1 MRALVAAASPA
12 GGLSGLG
19 ARRGGLTVDL
29 AGLEAVG
36 WDSQTGVLTVDP
48 SHRLLGYELCTAAG
62 CRSEARVRDG
72 LCEGCA
78 KRRRAGPA
86 SDIEAFRAIEI
97 DGAQWP
103 GEQLCLVCR
112 VVGGCRPA
120 GAHGL
125 CTNCN
130 ATRRRR
136 QQSVEGFVG
145 GDERFAPASPRPAFG
160 DCSVVACERLAAH
173 KNGLCNG
180 HDQAWR
186 RARCPGLVA
195 FTGTASAQQSGD
207 RARVVLRGLPD
218 RVVVEVLYG
227 VQTALIEGRRFKTME
242 LRSAVNHLRRVGAGS
257 LATAAPAGAP
267 ITALRFLAFAADRIG
282 LAETDPETE
291 ARKDI
296 WDLRVWG
303 GRGHLS
309 FVGGLGSPGHPG
321 QVARPITQ
329 PWLREAAK
337 RWAADALVSKRPT
350 TVQEV
355 VRAVGWWSEHLAR
368 NSGPAPRP
376 DDLGRGD
383 IEAFLARLG
392 RLETAGTLSRLTR
405 ARVVDVLA
413 GFFRDCRAVGL
424 THPGQSLAGLRDDI
438 VFRRSDH
445 LSPPRRDDGPGR
457 AIPADVMAQLLS
469 EQSLAVLEGQ
479 SGTSCRAAVELQA
492 GVGRRTAEL
501 CALAFDCL
509 DYDTHNGADNVVHRT
524 PVLVHDMPKVGK
536 IGCRLPVHDRE
547 ANIIRAQQGRVRAL
561 FPDTPTA
568 ALVLFPATR
577 NNPDGTTAISTSRLQ
592 RAVDRWAT
600 AIPDLDCVDP
610 DDPQR
615 SFPFPRDA
623 VFPYAWRHSFAQ
635 RHADSGTPVDTLKDL
650 LGHDT
655 VRSTLGYYRV
665 TAKRK
670 RDAQDRLGPLQL
682 DAAGRLVRP
691 GTIALGEADALRE
704 QIGQVAVPFGICTE
718 PTNVAAAGRSCPF
731 RHRCTGCE
739 YFRTDPSYQSE
750 LRSYLAQLLAD
761 RERLATA
768 LPALAEWARRD
779 AAPSDDEIDAVR
791 RLVRANHDAVA
802 SLDDDDRSAV
812 EAAIATIRTGRA
824 HLDVTFPVELRGLTR
839 QVGPTLFPTIE
850 RAARRPGDHD

>member
-1 MRALVAAASPA
+1 M
-12 GGLSGLG
+12 
-19 ARRGGLTVDL
+19 
-29 AGLEAVG
+29 
-36 WDSQTGVLTVDP
+36 
-48 SHRLLGYELCTAAG
+48 
-62 CRSEARVRDG
+62 
-72 LCEGCA
+72 
-78 KRRRAGPA
+78 
-86 SDIEAFRAIEI
+86 
-97 DGAQWP
+97 
-103 GEQLCLVCR
+103 
-112 VVGGCRPA
+112 
-120 GAHGL
+120 
-125 CTNCN
+125 
-130 ATRRRR
+130 
-136 QQSVEGFVG
+136 
-145 GDERFAPASPRPAFG
+145 
-160 DCSVVACERLAAH
+160 
-173 KNGLCNG
+173 
-180 HDQAWR
+180 
-186 RARCPGLVA
+186 
-195 FTGTASAQQSGD
+195 
-207 RARVVLRGLPD
+207 
-218 RVVVEVLYG
+218 
-227 VQTALIEGRRFKTME
+227 
-242 LRSAVNHLRRVGAGS
+242 
-257 LATAAPAGAP
+257 
-267 ITALRFLAFAADRIG
+267 
-282 LAETDPETE
+282 
-291 ARKDI
+291 
-296 WDLRVWG
+296 
-303 GRGHLS
+303 
-309 FVGGLGSPGHPG
+309 
-321 QVARPITQ
+321 
-329 PWLREAAK
+329 
-337 RWAADALVSKRPT
+337 
-350 TVQEV
+350 
-355 VRAVGWWSEHLAR
+355 
-368 NSGPAPRP
+368 
-376 DDLGRGD
+376 
-383 IEAFLARLG
+383 
-392 RLETAGTLSRLTR
+392 
-405 ARVVDVLA
+405 
-413 GFFRDCRAVGL
+413 
-424 THPGQSLAGLRDDI
+424 
-438 VFRRSDH
+438 
-445 LSPPRRDDGPGR
+445 
-457 AIPADVMAQLLS
+457 
-469 EQSLAVLEGQ
+469 
-479 SGTSCRAAVELQA
+479 
-492 GVGRRTAEL
+492 
-501 CALAFDCL
+501 
-509 DYDTHNGADNVVHRT
+509 
-524 PVLVHDMPKVGK
+524 LVHDMPKVGK

-670 RDAQDRLGPLQL
+670 RDAQDRLGPIQL

-839 QVGPTLFPTIE
+839 QVGPILFPTIE
-850 RAARRPGDHD
+850 RAVRRPGDHD